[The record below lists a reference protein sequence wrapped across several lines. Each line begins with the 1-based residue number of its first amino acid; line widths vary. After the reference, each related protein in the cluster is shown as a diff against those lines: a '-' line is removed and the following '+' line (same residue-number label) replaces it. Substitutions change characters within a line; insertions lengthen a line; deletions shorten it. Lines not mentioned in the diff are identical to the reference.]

1 MRSTAIIGF
10 ILVITL
16 VSISSYL
23 RLTPEAQEVMS
34 WARPMHR
41 LIAGTIAILVLG
53 LVGLSLQ
60 RKQNRGIS
68 FALLALTVFLA
79 WLGIYSEG
87 SQNPAI
93 VMGNAGGG
101 LALIACFAWLVF
113 KCR

>member
-1 MRSTAIIGF
+1 MRPTAIIGF

-53 LVGLSLQ
+53 LVGLSLRRQ
-60 RKQNRGIS
+60 QNRAIS

-87 SQNPAI
+87 LQNPAI

-101 LALIACFAWLVF
+101 LALLACFAWLVF